1 MTCSTCTALVNRTT
15 STSPRRIAR
24 TASVSGPV
32 SSGSLHWYTGTR
44 MTIAP
49 RASIAFSSSTFGTPY
64 SCTATLI
71 PFSDRPRS
79 SSALIRSRHVFGSG
93 TASVGCRLFSRSTAK
108 GLGPRTTVMVLPRA
122 ASNCTRGQ
130 RVQLLA
136 ALGKTITVVR
146 GPKPLAVLRENNLQP
161 TLAVPEPNTWRDL
174 IKALDD
180 LGRSLKGMSVAV
192 QEYGVPNVELLKAI
206 EARGAIVM
214 RVPVYQWRLPEDTGP
229 LTDAVRAIL
238 RGEVD
243 VVLFTNAVQVD
254 HVMQMAERVGGA
266 DRLRQ
271 VLEKVVVSAV
281 GPIVAER
288 LSSYE
293 LPVDFEPSHPKM
305 GIHVKETSERAAE
318 LL

>member
-1 MTCSTCTALVNRTT
+1 MTVEGERVGFAGLRVAAFESRMAEQMTQLIERHGGRPLVAPSMREVPLEENSDVLRFGERLLAGEFDMVILTG
-15 STSPRRIAR
+15 
-24 TASVSGPV
+24 V
-32 SSGSLHWYTGTR
+32 GTR
-44 MTIAP
+44 FM
-49 RASIAFSSSTFGTPY
+49 
-64 SCTATLI
+64 LKVL
-71 PFSDRPRS
+71 D
-79 SSALIRSRHVFGSG
+79 SRW
-93 TASVGCRLFSRSTAK
+93 
-108 GLGPRTTVMVLPRA
+108 P
-122 ASNCTRGQ
+122 
-130 RVQLLA
+130 RVQTLA

-161 TLAVPEPNTWRDL
+161 TISVPEPNTWRDL

-206 EARGAIVM
+206 EARGAIVT

-238 RGEVD
+238 CGEVD

-254 HVMQMAERVGGA
+254 HVMQMAERLDSA

-271 VLEKVVVSAV
+271 VLEKVVVSVV

-288 LSSYE
+288 LRSHE

-305 GIHVKETSERAAE
+305 GILVKETSERAAE
-318 LL
+318 LLLRKRAASWH

>member
-1 MTCSTCTALVNRTT
+1 MTVEGERVGFAGLRVAAFESRMAEQMIQLIERYGGRPLVAPSMREVPLEENADVLRFGERLLAGEFDLVILLTG
-15 STSPRRIAR
+15 
-24 TASVSGPV
+24 V
-32 SSGSLHWYTGTR
+32 GTR
-44 MTIAP
+44 FMLKVLDSRWP
-49 RASIAFSSSTFGTPY
+49 REQT
-64 SCTATLI
+64 
-71 PFSDRPRS
+71 
-79 SSALIRSRHVFGSG
+79 
-93 TASVGCRLFSRSTAK
+93 
-108 GLGPRTTVMVLPRA
+108 
-122 ASNCTRGQ
+122 
-130 RVQLLA
+130 LA

-161 TLAVPEPNTWRDL
+161 TISVPEPNTWRDL

-180 LGRSLKGMSVAV
+180 LGRSLKGISVAV
-192 QEYGVPNVELLKAI
+192 QEYGVPNVELLKAL
-206 EARGAIVM
+206 EARGAIVT

-229 LTDAVRAIL
+229 LTDAVHAVL

-254 HVMQMAERVGGA
+254 HVMQMAERLDSA

-271 VLEKVVVSAV
+271 VLEKVVVSVV

-288 LSSYE
+288 LRSHE

-318 LL
+318 LLLRKRAASRH

>member
-1 MTCSTCTALVNRTT
+1 MTVEGERVGFAGLRVAAFESRMAEQMIQLIERHGGRPLVAPSMREVPLEENADVLRFGERLLAGEFDMVILLTG
-15 STSPRRIAR
+15 
-24 TASVSGPV
+24 V
-32 SSGSLHWYTGTR
+32 GTR
-44 MTIAP
+44 FM
-49 RASIAFSSSTFGTPY
+49 
-64 SCTATLI
+64 L
-71 PFSDRPRS
+71 
-79 SSALIRSRHVFGSG
+79 
-93 TASVGCRLFSRSTAK
+93 K
-108 GLGPRTTVMVLPRA
+108 VLD
-122 ASNCTRGQ
+122 TRWP
-130 RVQLLA
+130 RVQILA

-180 LGRSLKGMSVAV
+180 LGRSLTGTSVAV

-206 EARGAIVM
+206 EARGASVT

-254 HVMQMAERVGGA
+254 HVMQMTERVGGA

-271 VLEKVVVSAV
+271 VLEKVVVAAV

-288 LSSYE
+288 LRSYE

-318 LL
+318 LLLRKRAASRH

>member
-1 MTCSTCTALVNRTT
+1 MSVEGERVGFAGLRVAAFESRMAEQMIQLIERYGGRPLVAPSMREVPLEENADVLRFGERLLAGEFDLVILLTG
-15 STSPRRIAR
+15 
-24 TASVSGPV
+24 V
-32 SSGSLHWYTGTR
+32 GTR
-44 MTIAP
+44 FMLKVLDSRWP
-49 RASIAFSSSTFGTPY
+49 REQI
-64 SCTATLI
+64 
-71 PFSDRPRS
+71 
-79 SSALIRSRHVFGSG
+79 
-93 TASVGCRLFSRSTAK
+93 
-108 GLGPRTTVMVLPRA
+108 
-122 ASNCTRGQ
+122 
-130 RVQLLA
+130 LA
-136 ALGKTITVVR
+136 ALGKTISVVR

-174 IKALDD
+174 LKALDD

-206 EARGAIVM
+206 EARGANVT
-214 RVPVYQWRLPEDTGP
+214 RVPVYHWRLPEDTGP

-254 HVMQMAERVGGA
+254 HVMQMAERLGDA
-266 DRLRQ
+266 DRLHQ

-288 LSSYE
+288 LRSYE

-318 LL
+318 LLLRKRAAPRH